1 MRDMY
6 GWLWDGILYRLN
18 NISAE
23 AANHCIKDKKYQE
36 IINQVPHKIKTLV
49 SIVLDSLWHLLQKM
63 TNFMTLLILLFRFL
77 SRNCYEGLVKQNRSL
92 YISLDL
98 IKKQKTF

>member
-36 IINQVPHKIKTLV
+36 IINQVPPKNNTGFDCFGLIMASLEEKDKLIDTWVALGRN
-49 SIVLDSLWHLLQKM
+49 IV
-63 TNFMTLLILLFRFL
+63 
-77 SRNCYEGLVKQNRSL
+77 
-92 YISLDL
+92 
-98 IKKQKTF
+98 